1 LYIGVLLEY
10 IGKLGSQW
18 MRESAFTGLTDYIGS
33 INLGV
38 PRCDNVFMIRLP
50 DSWSLK
56 WSSGELGNSSPKP
69 RKLRLRIPA
78 LRAEEDPPCT
88 TEMPVERQ
96 YGGGNRSKMKLE
108 RPNLSQLGDDR
119 AYDS

>member
-18 MRESAFTGLTDYIGS
+18 MRESAFSGLTDYIGS

-50 DSWSLK
+50 DGNCGLEPEVE
-56 WSSGELGNSSPKP
+56 SGELGKSSPKP
-69 RKLRLRIPA
+69 RKVA
-78 LRAEEDPPCT
+78 DPGA
-88 TEMPVERQ
+88 Q
-96 YGGGNRSKMKLE
+96 S
-108 RPNLSQLGDDR
+108 
-119 AYDS
+119 